1 MNQDA
6 LIQTFSAGQWLFEA
20 GDAGDVAYLVE
31 EGEVVIALKSDEGVR
46 PLAVYGPGSLFGE
59 MALIDQAPRS
69 ASALAL
75 TDCRLRLISREQI
88 SHRTEQA
95 DPLLRVFLSVLMGNL
110 RKTLHQLEQRRE
122 GVTRATP
129 PLREL
134 LQEAADS
141 AVRASASGSHAAQ
154 VLSSPQSAPTPRAL
168 QLDLS
173 AVPRVQAVEAGAF
186 KGALRALN
194 LEQELGVAIRAG
206 QLRLFYQ
213 PIMEINTE
221 RLAGFEALIRWIH
234 PERGF
239 ISPGEFIPVAER
251 SGLIV
256 QMTRWIIG
264 VACADLREMRER
276 LLGHPTLSAHVLEN
290 LFVSV
295 NFSSRDFLNQDL
307 MAYVREVLASS
318 ALPPYS
324 LKIEI
329 TESVLM
335 SSPNE
340 VREALN
346 LCRAHGASVAID
358 DFGTGYSSLSYLQSM
373 PADTLKIDQ
382 GFIRPMH
389 TDERH
394 MALVESIIH
403 LARRLNMKTV
413 AEGVETQEDVDSLTA
428 LQCDYL
434 QGYHF
439 ARPMPPKDIIGWAER
454 RWRSSAPSDEFLG

>member
-6 LIQTFSAGQWLFEA
+6 LIQTFPAGHWLFEA

-31 EGEVVIALKSDEGVR
+31 EGEVVIALKSGEEIR

-75 TDCRLRLISREQI
+75 TDCRLRIISREQI
-88 SHRTEQA
+88 SYRTEQA

-110 RKTLHQLEQRRE
+110 RKTLGQLEQRRGE
-122 GVTRATP
+122 GGVGRSTP

-141 AVRASASGSHAAQ
+141 AVRASALGSHAERS
-154 VLSSPQSAPTPRAL
+154 LPSAPRALSPL

-173 AVPRVQAVEAGAF
+173 SVPRVQAVEAGAF
-186 KGALRALN
+186 KGALRSLN

-264 VACADLREMRER
+264 VACADLSALRER
-276 LLGHPTLSAHVLEN
+276 LLGSAELSPHVLEN

-295 NFSSRDFLNQDL
+295 NFSSRDFLNNDL
-307 MAYVREVLASS
+307 MVYVREVLASS
-318 ALPPYS
+318 GLPPYS

-346 LCRAHGASVAID
+346 ECRAHGASVAID

-439 ARPMPPKDIIGWAER
+439 ARPMPPQDIIGWAEK

>member
-1 MNQDA
+1 MNQDP
-6 LIQTFSAGQWLFEA
+6 LIQTFSAGRWLFEA
-20 GDAGDVAYLVE
+20 GDPGDVAYLVE
-31 EGEVVIALKSDEGVR
+31 EGEVVIALKTGEGVT

-59 MALIDQAPRS
+59 MALIDQNPRS

-75 TDCRLRLISREQI
+75 TDCRLRVISREQI
-88 SHRTEQA
+88 LHRTEQA
-95 DPLLRVFLSVLMGNL
+95 DPLLRLFLSVLMGNL
-110 RKTLHQLEQRRE
+110 RKTLRQLEGTQ
-122 GVTRATP
+122 GGAAQGARA

-134 LQEAADS
+134 LQEAADA
-141 AVRASASGSHAAQ
+141 AVRASAVGTHA
-154 VLSSPQSAPTPRAL
+154 VAPERRGQAPAL
-168 QLDLS
+168 TALDLA

-213 PIMEINTE
+213 PIMEISTE
-221 RLAGFEALIRWIH
+221 RLAGFEALVRWVH

-239 ISPGEFIPVAER
+239 ISPGEFVPVAER

-256 QMTRWIIG
+256 EMTRWIIG
-264 VACADLREMRER
+264 VACTELVSMRRE
-276 LLGHPTLSAHVLEN
+276 LLGHPSLGAHVLEN

-295 NFSSRDFLNQDL
+295 NFSSRDFLDHHL
-307 MAYVREVLASS
+307 MGYVHEVLASS
-318 ALPPYS
+318 GLPPYS

-346 LCRAHGASVAID
+346 ACRARGASVAID

-403 LARRLNMKTV
+403 LARRLHMKTV
-413 AEGVETQEDVDSLTA
+413 AEGVETQEDVDSLTG
-428 LQCDYL
+428 LRCDYL

-439 ARPMPPKDIIGWAER
+439 ARPMPPSDVLAWAER
-454 RWRSSAPSDEFLG
+454 RWAPPPAPQDEFLG

>member
-1 MNQDA
+1 MNQEA
-6 LIQTFSAGQWLFEA
+6 LIQNFSAGQWLFEA
-20 GDAGDVAYLVE
+20 GDPGDVAYLVE
-31 EGEVVIALKSDEGVR
+31 EGEVMIALKAGEKVT

-69 ASALAL
+69 ASALAF
-75 TDCRLRLISREQI
+75 TDCRLRVISREQI
-88 SHRTEQA
+88 LSRTEQA

-110 RKTLHQLEQRRE
+110 RKTLRQLEGAQSSA
-122 GVTRATP
+122 GAAQAVTA
-129 PLREL
+129 LREL
-134 LQEAADS
+134 LQESAEPAAP
-141 AVRASASGSHAAQ
+141 AQ
-154 VLSSPQSAPTPRAL
+154 APAPLRH
-168 QLDLS
+168 LDLS
-173 AVPRVQAVEAGAF
+173 AVRRIESVEEGAF
-186 KGALRALN
+186 KGALRSLN
-194 LEQELGVAIRAG
+194 LEQELGVAIRTG

-213 PIMEINTE
+213 PIMEIQTE
-221 RLAGFEALIRWIH
+221 RLAGFEALVRWIH

-256 QMTRWIIG
+256 EMTRWIIG
-264 VACADLREMRER
+264 VACKELESLRER
-276 LLGHPTLSAHVLEN
+276 LLGHPGLSAHVLEN

-295 NFSSRDFLNQDL
+295 NFSSRDFLDQGL
-307 MAYVREVLASS
+307 MRYVHELLAASP
-318 ALPPYS
+318 LPSYS

-340 VREALN
+340 VRDTLN
-346 LCRAHGASVAID
+346 ACRANGASVAID

-439 ARPMPPKDIIGWAER
+439 ARPMPPADIVPWAER
-454 RWRSSAPSDEFLG
+454 RWEAARPSDEFLG